1 MKIKKRE
8 VLMKLKNEGWD
19 FDMCFEMLIKKVN

>member
-19 FDMCFEMLIKKVN
+19 LDMCFGMLIKKVN